1 MKCKKC
7 GKDMGLTAEQND
19 FDPECIE
26 VRAEC
31 ECGYYLFALVEK
43 ADFID
48 DEEDVPEVRI

>member
-19 FDPECIE
+19 FDRECIE

-31 ECGYYLFALVEK
+31 ECGYYLYALVEK

-48 DEEDVPEVRI
+48 DEEDV